1 MPQQL
6 AWIYILDICISAIN
20 LILILIVFGLLF
32 KHWGTYHRNFW
43 FILFQIHVAFFGIIA
58 GNILAA
64 FSMHSENERP
74 LEKFFIPWKMG
85 NFWSSFSGS
94 FLEAGFYSLFLERS
108 LATIKRSTYENI
120 TSFWFTAILS
130 GLSLIY
136 SLAISS
142 MWHILPLF
150 LVVIDIS
157 VSIPISFGLNLF
169 CAMCVVL
176 LSYYNRKLRKKEL
189 GTMCDLSQR
198 YQIDENI
205 KLLNQWLPV
214 LFIGSITIIS
224 NGIFSICGY
233 SFDIG
238 INSYDNTMIYM
249 MLIISTLMN

>member
-1 MPQQL
+1 M
-6 AWIYILDICISAIN
+6 
-20 LILILIVFGLLF
+20 
-32 KHWGTYHRNFW
+32 
-43 FILFQIHVAFFGIIA
+43 HVD
-58 GNILAA
+58 
-64 FSMHSENERP
+64 NERP
-74 LEKFFIPWKMG
+74 LKEYFIPWKMG

-108 LATIKRSTYENI
+108 LATIKRSTYESI

-157 VSIPISFGLNLF
+157 VSIPISFGLNLL

-176 LSYYNRKLRKKEL
+176 LSYYNRKLRKKEI

-233 SFDIG
+233 SFNIG

-249 MLIISTLMN
+249 MGLNVYVFAACLIIIQTDGILIKLFSTWLNFSPSTVIPRNVLGQEIIVSHITVEQHFNELKRYWN